1 MTVRRHLV
9 ILLVLTLLIRGVMF
23 ISYPMGGQ
31 DEFQGFHR
39 YLVAKVLSGD
49 LMIGNLRYSPG
60 YPLFIAPFAAL
71 GELFG
76 RFDERVVLL
85 VQIALSS
92 SIPFFLYDI
101 IRTRHSPKAAF
112 LIGLLSLV
120 DPFGLQWAHFS
131 LPVWMVALCLV
142 FSLWLL
148 HHAERRCN
156 WRLVLVAG
164 FVAGLGVL
172 GRWNFAPLVAG
183 MGLLLL
189 FTCIGT
195 IRVRILYSL
204 LYGCTSFL
212 LVLFVHVALHVPT
225 TGVWSISCI
234 SGISLVESL
243 ETTGLKIQAKNGPN
257 SDLML
262 RLGSLPPLPENAADL
277 GIGEGERYYNLLFTG
292 NFPNWVIPGS
302 WSTPAEREEFIRQDN
317 EEPNDSLPKSAT
329 NFWMYYYLGPCE
341 SDRILRG
348 AYIETI
354 RASPVTWFF
363 GIPNKM
369 LDSLKPPLTM
379 SHKYPY
385 YSVPRA
391 DSIQYKRADGVM
403 GFERAEKHIFLFYDG
418 HWVWRPGIE
427 IFTRLWMPLNALR
440 FLVFPALV
448 WVLFT
453 RWRIYSATAFL
464 LLLYVFVLAIVDAPE
479 SRIYAIVYPLGPVL
493 VGGLLV
499 AVWERLR
506 RLTGH

>member
-112 LIGLLSLV
+112 FIALLSLA

-131 LPVWMVALCLV
+131 LPVWLVATCLV

-148 HHAERRCN
+148 HHAQLRRS
-156 WRLVLVAG
+156 WAQVVTAG
-164 FVAGLGVL
+164 LVAGLGVL
-172 GRWNFAPLVAG
+172 GRWNFAPVVVG
-183 MGLLLL
+183 VGLLLFFARAESL
-189 FTCIGT
+189 RT
-195 IRVRILYSL
+195 RIQHFF
-204 LYGCTSFL
+204 LYGCSSL
-212 LVLFVHVALHVPT
+212 LLILLMHVMIQVPA

-234 SGISLVESL
+234 SGINLAETL
-243 ETTGLKIQAKNGPN
+243 EDSGLEIRAANGPH
-257 SDLML
+257 SE
-262 RLGSLPPLPENAADL
+262 RLIRLHALPPLPENKTSY
-277 GIGEGERYYNLLFTG
+277 GYYPLFFG
-292 NFPNWVIPGS
+292 SNFPMWVTAGP
-302 WSTPAEREEFIRQDN
+302 WATDEERKAFINQSSS
-317 EEPNDSLPKSAT
+317 EITESLPSIYT
-329 NFWMYYYLGPCE
+329 FYHWLYYYLGPCE
-341 SDRILRG
+341 TDRMLQG
-348 AYIETI
+348 VYFETVG
-354 RASPVTWFF
+354 ASPIGWLL
-363 GIPNKM
+363 GISSRIPDY
-369 LDSLKPPLTM
+369 LRPPLTIGE
-379 SHKYPY
+379 YPVFSLPAAGSIEY
-385 YSVPRA
+385 EDNGGMLSFQRA
-391 DSIQYKRADGVM
+391 FGRWDHYTGQ
-403 GFERAEKHIFLFYDG
+403 
-418 HWVWRPGIE
+418 WVWRPGIE
-427 IFTRLWMPLNALR
+427 IFSMLWAPLNALR
-440 FLVFPALV
+440 FLVYPALI
-448 WVLFT
+448 WALFT

-464 LLLYVFVLAIVDAPE
+464 LLLYVFVLAAIDGPE
-479 SRIYAIVYPLGPVL
+479 ARIYAIVYPLGPVL

-499 AVWERLR
+499 AVWEKLR
-506 RLTGH
+506 PILGR